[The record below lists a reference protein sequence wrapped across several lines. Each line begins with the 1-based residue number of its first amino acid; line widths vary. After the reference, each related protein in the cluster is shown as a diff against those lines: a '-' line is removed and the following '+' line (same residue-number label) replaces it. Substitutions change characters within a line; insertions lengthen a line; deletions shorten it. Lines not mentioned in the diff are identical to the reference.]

1 MKLYN
6 FTKMHGLGNDFLIF
20 PWSEQLPQKNLIKA
34 LSSRSTGVG
43 CDLVVFLVKLEKNI
57 ANYKTHFFNHDGTR
71 AEICGNA
78 LRCIGKLHYE
88 RFNSKNCLIETD
100 VGLID
105 VEFNN
110 DSTVSVDIGSPK
122 FKWKDIPLIREMD
135 GSNLGFDY
143 SYFKNGFALN
153 IGNPHLVF
161 IVDKIDKKKLTE
173 DSLKVRKSKIFPE
186 GVNINIVE
194 ILKETEISI
203 LTSERGVGVTKAC
216 GTGAC
221 ASVVAANKMQLV
233 KNKVL
238 VSMPGG
244 FLKVEITS
252 NEHIFMTGNA
262 TKVFEGKVNF
272 EDLRN
277 V

>member
-20 PWSEQLPQKNLIKA
+20 PWSERLPQKNLIKA
-34 LSSRSTGVG
+34 LSSRTKGVG

-100 VGLID
+100 AGLID

-110 DSTVSVDIGSPK
+110 DFTVSVDIGSPK

-143 SYFKNGFALN
+143 SYLKNGFALN

-194 ILKETEISI
+194 ILKENEISI
-203 LTSERGVGVTKAC
+203 LTSERGVGVTEAC

-221 ASVVAANKMQLV
+221 ASVIAANKMQLV

-238 VSMPGG
+238 VNMPGG

-252 NEHIFMTGNA
+252 NEHIFMTGIA

>member
-6 FTKMHGLGNDFLIF
+6 FKKMHGLGNDFLIF
-20 PWSEQLPQKNLIKA
+20 PWSEELPQKNIIKA
-34 LSSRSTGVG
+34 LSSRTKGIG
-43 CDLVVFLVKLEKNI
+43 CDLIVFLIKLEKNI
-57 ANYKTHFFNHDGTR
+57 ANYKTHFFNNDGTR

-88 RFNSKNCLIETD
+88 EFSSKNCLIETD

-105 VEFNN
+105 VEFNS

-122 FKWKDIPLIREMD
+122 YKWKDIPLIREMD
-135 GSNLGFDY
+135 NSNLGFDF
-143 SYFKNGFALN
+143 SYLKNGFALN

-161 IVDKIDKKKLTE
+161 VVDKIDKNKFTE
-173 DSLKVRKSKIFPE
+173 DSLKVRNSKFFPQ

-194 ILKETEISI
+194 VLKKNEISV
-203 LTSERGVGVTKAC
+203 LTNERGAGITEAC

-221 ASVVAANKMQLV
+221 ASVIATNKMQLV
-233 KNKVL
+233 ENKVL
-238 VSMPGG
+238 VNMPGG

-252 NEHIFMTGNA
+252 DEHIFMTGDA
-262 TKVFEGKVNF
+262 TKVFEGKINF

>member
-20 PWSEQLPQKNLIKA
+20 PWSEQLPPKNLIKA

-57 ANYKTHFFNHDGTR
+57 ANYKAHFFNHDGTR

-100 VGLID
+100 AGLID

-110 DSTVSVDIGSPK
+110 DFTVSVDIGSPK

-143 SYFKNGFALN
+143 SYLKNGFALN

-194 ILKETEISI
+194 ILKENEISI
-203 LTSERGVGVTKAC
+203 LTNERGVGVTEAC

-221 ASVVAANKMQLV
+221 ASVIVTNKMQLV

-238 VSMPGG
+238 VNMPGG

-252 NEHIFMTGNA
+252 NEHIFMTGIA

>member
-20 PWSEQLPQKNLIKA
+20 PWSEELPQKNLIKA
-34 LSSRSTGVG
+34 LSSRSKGVG

-88 RFNSKNCLIETD
+88 RFNLKNCLIETD
-100 VGLID
+100 AGLID

-110 DSTVSVDIGSPK
+110 DYTISVDIGSPK
-122 FKWKDIPLIREMD
+122 FNWKDIPLIREID
-135 GSNLGFDY
+135 GSNLGFDF
-143 SYFKNGFALN
+143 SYLKNGFALN

-161 IVDKIDKKKLTE
+161 LVDKIDKKKLAQ
-173 DSLKVRKSKIFPE
+173 DSLKVRNSKIFPE
-186 GVNINIVE
+186 GVNINVVE
-194 ILKETEISI
+194 ILKKNEISI
-203 LTSERGVGVTKAC
+203 LTNERGVGLTEAC

-221 ASVVAANKMQLV
+221 ASVIATNKMQLV
-233 KNKVL
+233 ENKVL
-238 VSMPGG
+238 VNMPGG

-252 NEHIFMTGNA
+252 NAHIFMTGGA
-262 TKVFEGKVNF
+262 TKVFEGKLNF

>member
-34 LSSRSTGVG
+34 LSSRSKGVG

-57 ANYKTHFFNHDGTR
+57 ADYKTHFFNHDGTR

-100 VGLID
+100 AGLID
-105 VEFNN
+105 VEINN
-110 DSTVSVDIGSPK
+110 DSTVCVDIGLPK

-143 SYFKNGFALN
+143 SYLKNGFALN
-153 IGNPHLVF
+153 LGNPHLVF
-161 IVDKIDKKKLTE
+161 VVDKIDKKKLRK
-173 DSLKVRKSKIFPE
+173 DSLEVRKSKIFPE
-186 GVNINIVE
+186 GVNINVVE
-194 ILKETEISI
+194 ILKKNEISI
-203 LTSERGVGVTKAC
+203 LTSERGAGVTEAC

-221 ASVVAANKMQLV
+221 ASVIATNKMQLV
-233 KNKVL
+233 ESEVS

-252 NEHIFMTGNA
+252 NEHIFMTGDA
-262 TKVFEGKVNF
+262 TKVFEGKINF
-272 EDLRN
+272 EDLGH

>member
-20 PWSEQLPQKNLIKA
+20 PWSEELPQKNLIKA
-34 LSSRSTGVG
+34 LSSRSKGVG

-100 VGLID
+100 AGLID
-105 VEFNN
+105 VELNN

-122 FKWKDIPLIREMD
+122 FNWKEIPLIREMD
-135 GSNLGFDY
+135 SSNLGFNF
-143 SYFKNGFALN
+143 SYLKNGFALN

-161 IVDKIDKKKLTE
+161 VVDKIDKKKLTM
-173 DSLKVRKSKIFPE
+173 DSLKVRNSKIFPE
-186 GVNINIVE
+186 GININVVE
-194 ILKETEISI
+194 ILKKNEISI
-203 LTSERGVGVTKAC
+203 LTNERGVGLTEAC

-221 ASVVAANKMQLV
+221 ASVIATNRMQLV
-233 KNKVL
+233 ENKVL
-238 VSMPGG
+238 VNMPGG

-252 NEHIFMTGNA
+252 NAHIFMTGGA
-262 TKVFEGKVNF
+262 TKVFEGKLNF

>member
-20 PWSEQLPQKNLIKA
+20 PWSEELPQKKLIKA
-34 LSSRSTGVG
+34 LSSRSKGVG

-100 VGLID
+100 SGLID
-105 VEFNN
+105 IEFN
-110 DSTVSVDIGSPK
+110 DDYTVSVDIGSPK
-122 FKWKDIPLIREMD
+122 FDWKDVPLIREMD
-135 GSNLGFDY
+135 GSNLGFDFPY
-143 SYFKNGFALN
+143 LKNGFALN

-161 IVDKIDKKKLTE
+161 VVDKIDKKKLAQ
-173 DSLKVRKSKIFPE
+173 DSLKVRNSKIFPE
-186 GVNINIVE
+186 GVNINVVE
-194 ILKETEISI
+194 ILKKNEISI
-203 LTSERGVGVTKAC
+203 LTSERGVGLTEAC

-221 ASVVAANKMQLV
+221 ASVIATNRMQLV
-233 KNKVL
+233 ENKVS
-238 VSMPGG
+238 VNMPGG
-244 FLKVEITS
+244 GLKVEITS
-252 NEHIFMTGNA
+252 DEHIFMTGGA

>member
-43 CDLVVFLVKLEKNI
+43 CDLVVFLEKLEKNI

-100 VGLID
+100 AGLID
-105 VEFNN
+105 VEFN
-110 DSTVSVDIGSPK
+110 DDFTVSVDIGSPK

-143 SYFKNGFALN
+143 SYLKNGFALN

-161 IVDKIDKKKLTE
+161 VVDKIDKKKLTQ
-173 DSLKVRKSKIFPE
+173 DSLKVRNSKIFPE
-186 GVNINIVE
+186 GVNINVVE
-194 ILKETEISI
+194 ILKKNEISI
-203 LTSERGVGVTKAC
+203 LTSERGVGLTEAC

-221 ASVVAANKMQLV
+221 ASVIATNRMQLV
-233 KNKVL
+233 ENKVL
-238 VSMPGG
+238 VNMPGG
-244 FLKVEITS
+244 GLKVEITS
-252 NEHIFMTGNA
+252 NEHIFMTGGA

>member
-20 PWSEQLPQKNLIKA
+20 PWSEQLPQKNVIKA
-34 LSSRSTGVG
+34 LSSRSKGVG

-88 RFNSKNCLIETD
+88 RFNSKNCVIETD
-100 VGLID
+100 AGLID

-110 DSTVSVDIGSPK
+110 DSTVSVDIGLPK
-122 FKWKDIPLIREMD
+122 FNWKDIPLIREMD
-135 GSNLGFDY
+135 GSNLGFDF
-143 SYFKNGFALN
+143 SYLKNGFALN

-161 IVDKIDKKKLTE
+161 VVDKIDKKKFTM
-173 DSLKVRKSKIFPE
+173 DSLKVRNSKIFPE
-186 GVNINIVE
+186 GVNINVVE
-194 ILKETEISI
+194 ILKKNEIAI
-203 LTSERGVGVTKAC
+203 LTSERGVGLTEAC

-221 ASVVAANKMQLV
+221 ASVIATNRMQLV
-233 KNKVL
+233 ENKVS
-238 VSMPGG
+238 VNMPGG

-252 NEHIFMTGNA
+252 NEHIFMTGIA

>member
-20 PWSEQLPQKNLIKA
+20 PWSEQLPKKTLIKA
-34 LSSRSTGVG
+34 LSSRSKGVG
-43 CDLVVFLVKLEKNI
+43 CDLVVFLIKLKKNI
-57 ANYKTHFFNHDGTR
+57 ANYKTYFFNHDGTR

-78 LRCIGKLHYE
+78 LRCIGKFHYE
-88 RFNSKNCLIETD
+88 NFNSKNCLIETD
-100 VGLID
+100 AGLID
-105 VEFNN
+105 VEFND

-122 FKWKDIPLIREMD
+122 FNWKDIPLIREMD
-135 GSNLGFDY
+135 GSNLGFDFPY
-143 SYFKNGFALN
+143 LKNGFALN
-153 IGNPHLVF
+153 LGNPHLVF
-161 IVDKIDKKKLTE
+161 VVDKIDKKKLIE
-173 DSLKVRKSKIFPE
+173 DSLKVRNSKIFPE
-186 GVNINIVE
+186 GININIVE
-194 ILKETEISI
+194 VLKKNEISI
-203 LTSERGVGVTKAC
+203 LTSERGVGVTEAC

-221 ASVVAANKMQLV
+221 ASVVATNKMQLAD
-233 KNKVL
+233 NKVS

-252 NEHIFMTGNA
+252 NEHIFMSGAA
-262 TKVFEGKVNF
+262 TKVFEGKINF

>member
-34 LSSRSTGVG
+34 LSSRSKGVG

-57 ANYKTHFFNHDGTR
+57 ANYKTHFFNHDGTK

-100 VGLID
+100 SGLID
-105 VEFNN
+105 IEFN
-110 DSTVSVDIGSPK
+110 DDYTVSVDIGSPK
-122 FKWKDIPLIREMD
+122 FDWKDVPLIREMD
-135 GSNLGFDY
+135 GSNLGFDFPY
-143 SYFKNGFALN
+143 LKNGFALN

-161 IVDKIDKKKLTE
+161 VVDKIDKKKLIQ
-173 DSLKVRKSKIFPE
+173 DSLKVRNSKIFPE
-186 GVNINIVE
+186 GVNINVVE
-194 ILKETEISI
+194 ILKKNEISI
-203 LTSERGVGVTKAC
+203 LTSERGVGLTEAC

-221 ASVVAANKMQLV
+221 ASVIATNRMQLV
-233 KNKVL
+233 ENKVS
-238 VSMPGG
+238 VNMPGG
-244 FLKVEITS
+244 GLKVEITS
-252 NEHIFMTGNA
+252 DEHIFMTGGA

>member
-20 PWSEQLPQKNLIKA
+20 PWSEELPQKNLIKA
-34 LSSRSTGVG
+34 LSSRSKGVG

-57 ANYKTHFFNHDGTR
+57 ANYKTHFFNNDGTR

-88 RFNSKNCLIETD
+88 KFGKKNCLIETD
-100 VGLID
+100 AGLID
-105 VEFNN
+105 VELNN

-135 GSNLGFDY
+135 GSNLGFDF
-143 SYFKNGFALN
+143 SYLKNGFALN

-161 IVDKIDKKKLTE
+161 VVDKIDKKKLTE
-173 DSLKVRKSKIFPE
+173 DSLKVRNSKIFTE
-186 GVNINIVE
+186 GVNISIVE
-194 ILKETEISI
+194 ILKKNKISV
-203 LTSERGVGVTKAC
+203 LTSERGVGVTEAC

-221 ASVVAANKMQLV
+221 ASVIATYKMQLV
-233 KNKVL
+233 ENKVS
-238 VSMPGG
+238 VNMPGG
-244 FLKVEITS
+244 FLKVEITP
-252 NEHIFMTGNA
+252 NEHIFMTGDA
-262 TKVFEGKVNF
+262 TKVFEGKVSF
-272 EDLRN
+272 EDLKN

>member
-34 LSSRSTGVG
+34 LSSRSKGVG

-100 VGLID
+100 SGLID
-105 VEFNN
+105 IEFN
-110 DSTVSVDIGSPK
+110 DDYTVSVDIGSPK
-122 FKWKDIPLIREMD
+122 FDWKDVPLIREMD
-135 GSNLGFDY
+135 GSNLGFDFPY
-143 SYFKNGFALN
+143 LKNGFALN

-161 IVDKIDKKKLTE
+161 VVDKIDKKKLIQ
-173 DSLKVRKSKIFPE
+173 DSLKVRNSKIFPE
-186 GVNINIVE
+186 GVNINVVE
-194 ILKETEISI
+194 ILKKNEISI
-203 LTSERGVGVTKAC
+203 LTNERGVGLTEAC

-221 ASVVAANKMQLV
+221 ASVIATNRMQLV
-233 KNKVL
+233 ENKVL
-238 VSMPGG
+238 VNMPGG

-252 NEHIFMTGNA
+252 NEHIFMTGVA
-262 TKVFEGKVNF
+262 TKVFEGKLNF

>member
-34 LSSRSTGVG
+34 LSSRSKGVG

-100 VGLID
+100 SGLID
-105 VEFNN
+105 IEFN
-110 DSTVSVDIGSPK
+110 DDYTVSVDIGSPK
-122 FKWKDIPLIREMD
+122 FDWKDVPLIREMD
-135 GSNLGFDY
+135 GSNLGFDFPY
-143 SYFKNGFALN
+143 LKNGFALN

-161 IVDKIDKKKLTE
+161 VVDKIEKKKLTT
-173 DSLKVRKSKIFPE
+173 DSLKVRNSKIFPE
-186 GVNINIVE
+186 GININVVE
-194 ILKETEISI
+194 ILKKNEISI
-203 LTSERGVGVTKAC
+203 LTNERGVGLTEAC

-221 ASVVAANKMQLV
+221 ASVIATNRMQLV
-233 KNKVL
+233 ENKVS
-238 VSMPGG
+238 VNMPGG
-244 FLKVEITS
+244 GLKVEITS
-252 NEHIFMTGNA
+252 NEHIFMTGEA

-272 EDLRN
+272 EDLRHA
-277 V
+277 

>member
-34 LSSRSTGVG
+34 LSSRSKGVG

-100 VGLID
+100 SGLID
-105 VEFNN
+105 IEFN
-110 DSTVSVDIGSPK
+110 DDYTVSVDIGSPK
-122 FKWKDIPLIREMD
+122 FDWKDVPLIREMD
-135 GSNLGFDY
+135 GSNLGFDFPY
-143 SYFKNGFALN
+143 LKNGFALN

-161 IVDKIDKKKLTE
+161 VVDKIDKKKLIQ
-173 DSLKVRKSKIFPE
+173 DSLKVRNSKIFPE
-186 GVNINIVE
+186 GVNINVVE
-194 ILKETEISI
+194 ILKKNEISI
-203 LTSERGVGVTKAC
+203 LTSERGVGLTEAC

-221 ASVVAANKMQLV
+221 ASVIATNRMQLV
-233 KNKVL
+233 ENKVS
-238 VSMPGG
+238 VNMPGG
-244 FLKVEITS
+244 GLKVEITS
-252 NEHIFMTGNA
+252 DEHIFMTGGA

>member
-100 VGLID
+100 AGLID
-105 VEFNN
+105 VEFN
-110 DSTVSVDIGSPK
+110 DDFTVSVDIGSPK

-143 SYFKNGFALN
+143 SYLKNGFALN

-194 ILKETEISI
+194 ILKENEISI
-203 LTSERGVGVTKAC
+203 LTSERGVGVTEAC

-221 ASVVAANKMQLV
+221 ASVIATNKMQLV

-272 EDLRN
+272 GDLRN

>member
-20 PWSEQLPQKNLIKA
+20 PWSEQLPKKTLIKA
-34 LSSRSTGVG
+34 LSSRSKGVG
-43 CDLVVFLVKLEKNI
+43 CDLVVFLIKLKKNI
-57 ANYKTHFFNHDGTR
+57 ANYKTYFFNHDGTR

-78 LRCIGKLHYE
+78 LRCIGKFHYE
-88 RFNSKNCLIETD
+88 NFNSKNCLIETD
-100 VGLID
+100 AGLID
-105 VEFNN
+105 VEFND

-122 FKWKDIPLIREMD
+122 FNWKDIPLIREMD
-135 GSNLGFDY
+135 GSNLGFDFPY
-143 SYFKNGFALN
+143 LKNGFALN
-153 IGNPHLVF
+153 LGNPHLVF
-161 IVDKIDKKKLTE
+161 VVDKIDKKKLIE
-173 DSLKVRKSKIFPE
+173 DSLKVRNSKIFPE
-186 GVNINIVE
+186 GININIVE
-194 ILKETEISI
+194 VLKKNEISI
-203 LTSERGVGVTKAC
+203 LTSERGVGVTEAC

-221 ASVVAANKMQLV
+221 ASVVATNKMQLAD
-233 KNKVL
+233 NKVS

-252 NEHIFMTGNA
+252 NEHILMTGAA

>member
-1 MKLYN
+1 M
-6 FTKMHGLGNDFLIF
+6 
-20 PWSEQLPQKNLIKA
+20 
-34 LSSRSTGVG
+34 
-43 CDLVVFLVKLEKNI
+43 VVFLVKLEKNI
-57 ANYKTHFFNHDGTR
+57 ANYKTHFFNNDGTR

-88 RFNSKNCLIETD
+88 RFSSKNCLIETD

-122 FKWKDIPLIREMD
+122 YKWKDIPLIREMD
-135 GSNLGFDY
+135 GSNLGFDF
-143 SYFKNGFALN
+143 SYLKNGFALN

-161 IVDKIDKKKLTE
+161 VVDKIDKKKLTE
-173 DSLKVRKSKIFPE
+173 DSLKVRNSKIFPE

-194 ILKETEISI
+194 ILKKNEISI
-203 LTSERGVGVTKAC
+203 LTNERGVGITEAC

-221 ASVVAANKMQLV
+221 ASVIATNKMQLV
-233 KNKVL
+233 ENKVS
-238 VSMPGG
+238 VNMPGG

-252 NEHIFMTGNA
+252 NEHIFMTGDA

>member
-20 PWSEQLPQKNLIKA
+20 PWSEELPEINLIKA
-34 LSSRSTGVG
+34 LSSRSKGVG

-88 RFNSKNCLIETD
+88 RFNSKNCVIETD
-100 VGLID
+100 AGLID

-110 DSTVSVDIGSPK
+110 DSTVSVDIGLPK
-122 FKWKDIPLIREMD
+122 FNWKDIPLIRQMD
-135 GSNLGFDY
+135 GSNLGFDF
-143 SYFKNGFALN
+143 SYLKNGFALN

-161 IVDKIDKKKLTE
+161 VVEKIDKKKFTM
-173 DSLKVRKSKIFPE
+173 DSLKVRNSKIFPE
-186 GVNINIVE
+186 GVNINVVE
-194 ILKETEISI
+194 ILKKNEISI
-203 LTSERGVGVTKAC
+203 LTNERGVGLTEAC

-221 ASVVAANKMQLV
+221 ASVIATNRMQLV
-233 KNKVL
+233 ENKVL
-238 VSMPGG
+238 VNMPGG

-252 NEHIFMTGNA
+252 NEHIFMTGVA
-262 TKVFEGKVNF
+262 TKVFEGKLNF